1 MKDIAYFL
9 EAAGEPEYAAEV
21 LNAHNRLEAF
31 ADGLDKAA
39 LDCAIKAAEEAIK
52 QRDELLAAIERFMD
66 SHEECTDFDG
76 FAAQIVSMADYH
88 QAQEAIESVKGD

>member
-52 QRDELLAAIERFMD
+52 QRDDLLAAL
-66 SHEECTDFDG
+66 TDVVGAFG
-76 FAAQIVSMADYH
+76 TAGLAY
-88 QAQEAIESVKGD
+88 AIENARASIASVKGEQ